1 MVRLHRVIAAIVLV
15 GFGSSGCAGTAPAR
29 GPTERPLPA
38 ATAAGSTTAMDA
50 PGKPSPPAA
59 ASRRAITEMKAD
71 ELPMLA
77 KMAMTRGF
85 TAGRAQGPRLLSDGS
100 AVVYLRPGGAMK
112 PEQGLYILDF
122 KTGETREVITPE
134 QVLKGADEQLSA
146 EEKARRERMR
156 QNRVRGI
163 AAFQLA
169 SDDRRVLLSLSGRV
183 FVVGLDG
190 KVVVEVAGADDQGQ
204 TPIDARFSPDG
215 KHVAF
220 VRGGALWVVAA
231 SGGKAR
237 QVTSGSKGTVVQA
250 QAEYIAQEEL
260 DRFRGYWWSPD
271 SKWLAF
277 QEYDEARVQTLVPQD
292 PANPFAEAPPRRY
305 PRPGTPNVDSSV
317 GIVAATGGKV
327 TWLTWDRNK
336 WEYLV
341 NVIWDE
347 GGPLSV
353 LLLSRDQRDAALL
366 AADVRTGKTTT
377 LVAEHDDAWV
387 APSSPEWLADGS
399 GFLWRSEAGGWAQLE
414 LRAPDGSLV
423 RTLTP
428 PELGF
433 RSVLYVDR
441 SAGSVIVA
449 GAAEPVDAEVYEV
462 PLAGGAPKLISEVG
476 VVTRLSFATGAR
488 VAMRTRFTERQDFR
502 DDVIRG
508 DGSVVASLP
517 EPFERAP
524 ADPAPI
530 VRKVG
535 DGRGLWTSTIRPTD
549 FDPTQKYPVVVQ
561 VYGGPG
567 VLVVSRNRNAYR
579 SQKWLADHGV
589 FVVQVDG
596 RGTPGRGRD
605 WERAIKG
612 KFAEVPLEDQ
622 VTGLLALAKLE
633 PAMDMSRVAISGWSF
648 GGYMAALAVMRR
660 PDIYR
665 AGIAG
670 APVADWLDYDTCY
683 TERYLGVPELG
694 KDTTVYEQNGL
705 LAYAKDLTRPLLI
718 IHGTADDNVHFSNAL
733 ELGDALFLAGRPF
746 ELVPLA
752 GETHSPRRPEHLGRQ
767 LEKTLTF
774 LRANL

>member
-1 MVRLHRVIAAIVLV
+1 
-15 GFGSSGCAGTAPAR
+15 
-29 GPTERPLPA
+29 
-38 ATAAGSTTAMDA
+38 
-50 PGKPSPPAA
+50 
-59 ASRRAITEMKAD
+59 
-71 ELPMLA
+71 
-77 KMAMTRGF
+77 
-85 TAGRAQGPRLLSDGS
+85 
-100 AVVYLRPGGAMK
+100 
-112 PEQGLYILDF
+112 
-122 KTGETREVITPE
+122 
-134 QVLKGADEQLSA
+134 
-146 EEKARRERMR
+146 
-156 QNRVRGI
+156 
-163 AAFQLA
+163 
-169 SDDRRVLLSLSGRV
+169 
-183 FVVGLDG
+183 
-190 KVVVEVAGADDQGQ
+190 
-204 TPIDARFSPDG
+204 
-215 KHVAF
+215 
-220 VRGGALWVVAA
+220 
-231 SGGKAR
+231 
-237 QVTSGSKGTVVQA
+237 VVQA